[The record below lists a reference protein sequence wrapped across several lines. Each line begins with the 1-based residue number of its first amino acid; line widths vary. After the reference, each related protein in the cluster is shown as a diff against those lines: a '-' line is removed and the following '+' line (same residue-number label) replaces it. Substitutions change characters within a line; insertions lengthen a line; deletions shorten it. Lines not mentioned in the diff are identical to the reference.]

1 MKTLLLVGASA
12 LALVSLSA
20 CNTLGTSLT
29 APGGADQVVKN
40 LKAFNDA
47 AANGPCVGY
56 GNIDWQPPLP
66 PSGALHVQCFV
77 GNPQVMTLRQLGA
90 TAPVPAPAAVAPAD
104 PAAPKPQ

>member
-1 MKTLLLVGASA
+1 MRSLLIVGASA

-90 TAPVPAPAAVAPAD
+90 TAPVPAPAAAAPAD

>member
-1 MKTLLLVGASA
+1 MRSLLIVGASA
-12 LALVSLSA
+12 LALASLSA

-47 AANGPCVGY
+47 ASTGPCVGY

-90 TAPVPAPAAVAPAD
+90 TAPVPAPAPF
-104 PAAPKPQ
+104 AAPDATATPK